1 MSVTWTE
8 LIVEAEQRFVAADV
22 PEPQISAHW
31 IGREATGTDSAEWLE
46 VADQAA
52 TKRQLAAF
60 DRMVERRLTGEPLQY
75 VIGNWSFRTL
85 DLFVDHRVLIPRPET
100 EVVAEHALTELR
112 RVLAITSSA
121 VAVDLGTG
129 SGAIGLSLAVEVLG
143 VEVWLT
149 DASTDA
155 LAVARANLAGIGRA
169 GGSVRLA
176 EGNWFEA
183 LPSELAGSLGV
194 VVSNPPYVA
203 SEADL
208 EPQVAGWEPS
218 EALLAPDAGTAH
230 LVTLI
235 EHAPLWLMPAG
246 ALVLEMAPDQV
257 PSMVDRAAALFGE
270 VAAVEDLA
278 GRPRALV
285 ARHPE

>member
-1 MSVTWTE
+1 M
-8 LIVEAEQRFVAADV
+8 
-22 PEPQISAHW
+22 
-31 IGREATGTDSAEWLE
+31 
-46 VADQAA
+46 
-52 TKRQLAAF
+52 
-60 DRMVERRLTGEPLQY
+60 
-75 VIGNWSFRTL
+75 
-85 DLFVDHRVLIPRPET
+85 
-100 EVVAEHALTELR
+100 
-112 RVLAITSSA
+112 
-121 VAVDLGTG
+121 
-129 SGAIGLSLAVEVLG
+129 
-143 VEVWLT
+143 
-149 DASTDA
+149 
-155 LAVARANLAGIGRA
+155 
-169 GGSVRLA
+169 
-176 EGNWFEA
+176 
-183 LPSELAGSLGV
+183 
-194 VVSNPPYVA
+194 VSNPPYVA